1 MERFVKG
8 EVKVLVATTIVEV
21 GVDVPRANVMMIEN
35 AERFGLSQLHQLR
48 GRVGRGGQ
56 RSACLL
62 VHQAASEESRARI
75 DVLCDTSDGF
85 RIAEADLKLRG
96 PGELFGHRQS
106 GLPGFRFGD
115 LRRDAPLL
123 ARAREAAQQI
133 IARDPELSMPEH
145 AAARAVLERWSESE
159 RRVVREEAG

>member
-1 MERFVKG
+1 
-8 EVKVLVATTIVEV
+8 
-21 GVDVPRANVMMIEN
+21 MIEN
-35 AERFGLSQLHQLR
+35 AERFGLAQLHQLR

-62 VHQAASEESRARI
+62 VHQAVSQESRSRI
-75 DVLCDTSDGF
+75 EALCTTTDGF
-85 RIAEADLKLRG
+85 RIAEQDMQLRG

-123 ARAREAAQQI
+123 AQARDAAQQV
-133 IARDPELSMPEH
+133 IARDPELAQPEH
-145 AAARAVLERWSESE
+145 SAALAVLERWNEGVRSI
-159 RRVVREEAG
+159 VREEAG

>member
-1 MERFVKG
+1 MRIASIMV
-8 EVKVLVATTIVEV
+8 
-21 GVDVPRANVMMIEN
+21 IEN

-48 GRVGRGGQ
+48 GRVGRSGQ

-62 VHQAASEESRARI
+62 VHQAVSLESRTRLEA
-75 DVLCDTSDGF
+75 LCETADGF
-85 RIAEADLKLRG
+85 RIAEADLQLRG

-123 ARAREAAQQI
+123 ASAREAAQQV
-133 IARDPELSMPEH
+133 IARDPELSLPEH
-145 AAARAVLERWSESE
+145 APARAVLERSSEGP

>member
-1 MERFVKG
+1 
-8 EVKVLVATTIVEV
+8 VATTIVEV
-21 GVDVPRANVMMIEN
+21 GVDVPRANVMLIEN

-62 VHQAASEESRARI
+62 VHQAASQDSRARLEA
-75 DVLCDTSDGF
+75 LCGTADGF
-85 RIAEADLKLRG
+85 RIAEADLQLRG

-123 ARAREAAQQI
+123 ATAREAAQQV
-133 IARDPELSMPEH
+133 IARDPELQLPEH
-145 AAARAVLERWSESE
+145 APARAVLERSNEGP
-159 RRVVREEAG
+159 RRIVREEAG